1 MLAMPTLDR
10 PGQAP
15 ELAELEEAKALL
27 RSRRFKGAGGTPGGV
42 GTFFSGLILAVVGG
56 YLVLN
61 QVQVSSSFSFFGL
74 WGWNRPAGFGLTM
87 LPLLIGIGVLFFD
100 GKSKLGWVL
109 SIGGLFTIL
118 AAVLMSLSIH
128 WAPTSLFNTLLMF
141 GLLAAGMGL
150 VARSL
155 RAYPEEAD

>member
-1 MLAMPTLDR
+1 MLAMPTIDR
-10 PGQAP
+10 PGPTP
-15 ELAELEEAKALL
+15 EAELDEAKALL
-27 RSRRFKGAGGTPGGV
+27 RSGRFKGAGGTPGGV

-74 WGWNRPAGFGLTM
+74 SGWNRPAGFGLTM
-87 LPLLIGIGVLFFD
+87 
-100 GKSKLGWVL
+100 
-109 SIGGLFTIL
+109 
-118 AAVLMSLSIH
+118 
-128 WAPTSLFNTLLMF
+128 
-141 GLLAAGMGL
+141 LAAGMGL

>member
-1 MLAMPTLDR
+1 MLAMPTIDR
-10 PGQAP
+10 PGQTP

-27 RSRRFKGAGGTPGGV
+27 RSGRFKGAGGTPGGV

-100 GKSKLGWVL
+100 GKSKLGWIL
-109 SIGGLFTIL
+109 SIGGLLPTL
-118 AAVLMSLSIH
+118 PAGPVGRSSH
-128 WAPTSLFNTLLMF
+128 RAPPSLFYTH
-141 GLLAAGMGL
+141 
-150 VARSL
+150 
-155 RAYPEEAD
+155 

>member
-1 MLAMPTLDR
+1 MLAMPTIDR
-10 PGQAP
+10 PGQTP

-27 RSRRFKGAGGTPGGV
+27 RSGRFKGAGGTPGGV

-87 LPLLIGIGVLFFD
+87 LPLLIGIGVLRSEERRVGKD
-100 GKSKLGWVL
+100 GRCRWVP
-109 SIGGLFTIL
+109 
-118 AAVLMSLSIH
+118 
-128 WAPTSLFNTLLMF
+128 W
-141 GLLAAGMGL
+141 
-150 VARSL
+150 R
-155 RAYPEEAD
+155 